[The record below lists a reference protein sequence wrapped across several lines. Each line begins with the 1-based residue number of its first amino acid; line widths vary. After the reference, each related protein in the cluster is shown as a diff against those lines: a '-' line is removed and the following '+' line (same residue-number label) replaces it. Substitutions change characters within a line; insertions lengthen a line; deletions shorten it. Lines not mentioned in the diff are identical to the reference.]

1 MLDSIDTRLL
11 GAIQTNAHLAA
22 QEPGEMLHLSPSQP
36 RRRRRRLESAGH
48 IRGCSVRPVATRPE
62 IASARAMT
70 GEADCLLR
78 ACCADLPALDT
89 SIRDAPLP
97 T

>member
-1 MLDSIDTRLL
+1 MLDSIDTRLP

-22 QEPGEMLHLSPSQP
+22 QEPGEMVHLSPSQP
-36 RRRRRRLESAGH
+36 RRPRQRLESAGH
-48 IRGCSVRPVATRPE
+48 IRGCSVRPVGTRPG
-62 IASARAMT
+62 IAGARTTT
-70 GEADCLLR
+70 GEADCPLR
-78 ACCADLPALDT
+78 ACCADLLALDT